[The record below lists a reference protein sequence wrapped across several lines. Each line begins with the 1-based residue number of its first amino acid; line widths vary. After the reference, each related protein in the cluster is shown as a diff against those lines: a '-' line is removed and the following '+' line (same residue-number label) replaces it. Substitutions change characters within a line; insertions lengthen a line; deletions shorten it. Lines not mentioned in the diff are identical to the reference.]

1 MATVTGGGLKNIRG
15 PAAASPRD
23 LAALEDKT
31 IAKGP
36 LNGGMISVLD
46 KSNIP
51 DGALSLL
58 TNARVR
64 DDKVS
69 KRSGLSKYT
78 PTKPDALRVQLLFE
92 FKQSRTEDYIVRIT
106 PSSAYYSD
114 GDTWTLLT
122 GTLHGGVSNP
132 PSAAIV
138 LNTPV
143 VANGIDRL
151 QKITLGTTKTI
162 ADLSSNAPRAR
173 YVTGFANRVVCA
185 SEGDGGDG
193 LVTTFWSAERIL
205 GEFDATVEISAGFS
219 PIIESPADFSD
230 FITGV
235 FGFSNVLILTRERSI
250 WLASKLPSASN
261 PFNFFNAVPGIG
273 CNVPASIAMTRT
285 GIVFFD
291 TESENVWLY
300 EPGRPPEAIGDKIR
314 TDLLSNFE
322 SPFRVF
328 GGYNP
333 KEREYMLGIP
343 QSGSTTT
350 RVWVYNFRTKAW
362 AYDEVANLTAIIRR
376 HTLTDYTSLDD
387 LTGTF
392 DALSGTF
399 DELSDDPTETVSMY
413 FGRSD
418 GDILK
423 EDSSVLTDD
432 AVNVETIIQSKEY
445 KSLEV
450 ELILSLLM
458 FEYTATTS
466 GTTTLEYTTDGGTTW
481 TTARSHTTLTTAGT
495 HRIKFSNAV
504 RANRLMWRIRATDTD
519 IVILDHIVK
528 MYVSGDSDE

>member
-1 MATVTGGGLKNIRG
+1 MATIIGGGLKNIPG
-15 PAAASPRD
+15 PTAASLRD
-23 LAALEDKT
+23 LDSLAAKT
-31 IAKGP
+31 IARGP
-36 LNGGMISVLD
+36 LNGGMISALD
-46 KSNIP
+46 KSNLP

-64 DDKVS
+64 DDKVK
-69 KRSGLSKYT
+69 KRDGTSKYT
-78 PTKPDALRVQLLFE
+78 PTKPDSLRVQLLFE

-114 GDTWTLLT
+114 GNAWTLLT
-122 GTLHGGVSNP
+122 GTLHGGTSNP
-132 PSAAIV
+132 PSAAVV

-143 VANGIDRL
+143 IANGIDRL

-162 ADLSSNAPRAR
+162 ADLSGNAPRAR

-205 GEFDATVEISAGFS
+205 GEFDPTVETSAGFS

-261 PFNFFNAVPGIG
+261 PFNFFNAIPGIG

-314 TDLLSNFE
+314 TDLLNNFE

-328 GGYNP
+328 GSYNP

-343 QSGSTTT
+343 QSGSATT
-350 RVWVYNFRTKAW
+350 RIWVYSFRAKAW
-362 AYDEVANLTAIIRR
+362 AYDEIDNLTAILRR
-376 HTLTDYTSLDD
+376 HTLTDYTSFDE

-399 DELSDDPTETVSMY
+399 DGLSDDPTETVSMY
-413 FGRSD
+413 FGRSN
-418 GDILK
+418 GDILI

-432 AVNVETIIQSKEY
+432 GVNVETIMQSKEY

-450 ELILSLLM
+450 ELILSLLL
-458 FEYTATTS
+458 FEYTATVS
-466 GTTTLEYTTDGGTTW
+466 GTATLEYTTDGGSTW
-481 TTARSHTTLTTAGT
+481 TTASSHTTLITAGT
-495 HRIKFSNAV
+495 HRIKFSNTV
-504 RANRLMWRIRATDTD
+504 EANRLMWRIRATDTD
-519 IVILDHIVK
+519 IVILDHVVK